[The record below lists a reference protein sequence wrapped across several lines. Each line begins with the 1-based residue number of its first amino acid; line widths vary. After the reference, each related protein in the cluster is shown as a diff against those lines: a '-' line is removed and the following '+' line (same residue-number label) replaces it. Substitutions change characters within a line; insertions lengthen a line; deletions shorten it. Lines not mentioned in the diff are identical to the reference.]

1 MTNGVQ
7 LGVDSGRREP
17 WFARRPR
24 LALSVAVV
32 LFVGIFVLQLVVHGT
47 DDSLSELYVL
57 PVSLVAFAFGYRSAM
72 IAGVV
77 AVLLLVTWAL
87 LTGSSLSPLAW
98 TTSIGLI
105 LLLGALVG
113 ASADR
118 IRDARRAERYAY
130 QISMM
135 QRDAAE
141 VNDTVVQSIAAAKW
155 MLEAGQ
161 IERAGALLD
170 ETATTAQGLVS
181 RVLGAASALT
191 DDVRRP
197 HRVLYSSD
205 AE

>member
-1 MTNGVQ
+1 M
-7 LGVDSGRREP
+7 
-17 WFARRPR
+17 
-24 LALSVAVV
+24 ALSVALL
-32 LFVGIFVLQLVVHGT
+32 LFAGIFALQFLVHGT
-47 DDSLSELYVL
+47 ADSLSELYVL
-57 PVSLVAFAFGYRSAM
+57 PVALVAFTFGYRAAM
-72 IAGVV
+72 VTGVV
-77 AVLLLVTWAL
+77 AVTLLVTWAII
-87 LTGSSLSPLAW
+87 TGTSLSPLGW
-98 TTSIGLI
+98 TSSVGLI

-113 ASADR
+113 VSADR
-118 IRDARRAERYAY
+118 IREARLAERYAY
-130 QISMM
+130 EISLM

-141 VNDTVVQSIAAAKW
+141 VNDTVVQSIAVAKW

-170 ETATTAQGLVS
+170 ETASTAQGLVS

>member
-1 MTNGVQ
+1 MP
-7 LGVDSGRREP
+7 GVDFGRREP
-17 WFARRPR
+17 WFARSPR
-24 LALSVAVV
+24 RALAVSLV
-32 LFVGIFVLQLVVHGT
+32 LFVSIFALQLLAHGAA
-47 DDSLSELYVL
+47 DSLSEMYVL
-57 PVSLVAFAFGYRSAM
+57 PVALVAFAFGYRAGM
-72 IAGVV
+72 VAGVGGV
-77 AVLLLVTWAL
+77 ALLVVWAVVSGTTL
-87 LTGSSLSPLAW
+87 GPLGWASSVS
-98 TTSIGLI
+98 LI
-105 LLLGALVG
+105 LLVGALVG

-118 IRDARRAERYAY
+118 IREARRAERYAY
-130 QISMM
+130 EISLM

-197 HRVLYSSD
+197 HRVGYSTD

>member
-7 LGVDSGRREP
+7 PVDDFGRREP

-24 LALSVAVV
+24 MALSVALL
-32 LFVGIFVLQLVVHGT
+32 LFTGIFALQFIVHGT
-47 DDSLSELYVL
+47 ADSLSELYVL
-57 PVSLVAFAFGYRSAM
+57 PVALVAFAFGYSAAM
-72 IAGVV
+72 VAGGV
-77 AVLLLVTWAL
+77 AVTLLVTWAII
-87 LTGSSLSPLAW
+87 TDTSLSPLGW
-98 TTSIGLI
+98 MSSVGLI
-105 LLLGALVG
+105 VLLGALVG
-113 ASADR
+113 VSADR
-118 IRDARRAERYAY
+118 IREARRAERYAY
-130 QISMM
+130 EISLM

-170 ETATTAQGLVS
+170 ETASTAQGLVS

>member
-1 MTNGVQ
+1 MVSGTT
-7 LGVDSGRREP
+7 LGPLGWAS
-17 WFARRPR
+17 
-24 LALSVAVV
+24 SV
-32 LFVGIFVLQLVVHGT
+32 
-47 DDSLSELYVL
+47 S
-57 PVSLVAFAFGYRSAM
+57 
-72 IAGVV
+72 
-77 AVLLLVTWAL
+77 
-87 LTGSSLSPLAW
+87 
-98 TTSIGLI
+98 LI
-105 LLLGALVG
+105 LLVGALVG

-118 IRDARRAERYAY
+118 IREARRAERYAY
-130 QISMM
+130 EISLM

-197 HRVLYSSD
+197 HRVGYSTD